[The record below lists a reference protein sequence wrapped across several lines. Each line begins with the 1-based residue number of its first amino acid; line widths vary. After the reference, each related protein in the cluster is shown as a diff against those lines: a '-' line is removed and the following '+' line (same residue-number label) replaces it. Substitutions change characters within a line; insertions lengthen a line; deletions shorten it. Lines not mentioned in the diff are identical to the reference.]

1 MTEATPAENTN
12 IVVVP
17 KDAFGLGFG
26 FDFLGIVFFS
36 DLTIADDEGSG
47 NGNIAKP
54 VYKVH

>member
-1 MTEATPAENTN
+1 MTEAIPAENTN

-17 KDAFGLGFG
+17 KDDLGFG
-26 FDFLGIVFFS
+26 FVLDFLGRGFFS
-36 DLTIADDEGSG
+36 DLTIDDDEGSG